1 MRSMS
6 RNPFVASKTI
16 DADEHRR
23 LALEIRESR
32 ESLICTFRTL
42 PPVCREHVLNGESAR
57 CFLPYERLESFF
69 GRLRD
74 FHSGHD
80 EPDVSRFVEQAR
92 RSRGRMNRAREA
104 LVLANL
110 GIVPHVVRQFC
121 TGTMI
126 PLGDLVQDGYI
137 GLLRAVDRFDPD
149 RGARFSTYA
158 CWWIRRALND
168 AYACQAR
175 SIHVPADV
183 RRDLRRVREST
194 RELDIE
200 LGRLPLDDE
209 VVKRTGLPIRRIQ
222 NLRFVPPDPRALEDI
237 AEDRADGWHG
247 VVAGAG
253 TSDPFDVT
261 LKGELHQQAAIALE
275 QLSPRERH
283 IVKLRFGFPSG
294 KEMTLQQIADIIGV
308 SRERIRQI
316 ECAAMGKLSRWAKR
330 AHIANC

>member
-1 MRSMS
+1 MQSMS
-6 RNPFVASKTI
+6 RDPSVASKTT

-32 ESLICTFRTL
+32 ESLIFTFRTL

-57 CFLPYERLESFF
+57 RRFVPYERLESFF

-74 FHSGHD
+74 FHSGHAK
-80 EPDVSRFVEQAR
+80 PDVSRFVEQAR

-121 TGTMI
+121 TGTI
-126 PLGDLVQDGYI
+126 SLGDLVQDGNI
-137 GLLRAVDRFDPD
+137 GLLKAVDRFDPD

-175 SIHVPADV
+175 SIHLPDHV
-183 RRDLRRVREST
+183 RRDLRRLRETT
-194 RELDIE
+194 RELECE
-200 LGRLPLDDE
+200 LERPPLDDE
-209 VVKRTGLPIRRIQ
+209 VASRTGLSIRKIKS
-222 NLRFVPPDPRALEDI
+222 LRFVPPDPSALEDI
-237 AEDRADGWHG
+237 AEDRADGWQG
-247 VVAGAG
+247 VVGGAG
-253 TSDPFDVT
+253 TGDPFEVT
-261 LKGELHQQAAIALE
+261 LKGELHEQAAIALE
-275 QLSPRERH
+275 QLSPRERY
-283 IVKLRFGFPSG
+283 IVKSRFGFQG
-294 KEMTLQQIADIIGV
+294 GNGMTLQQIADTIGV
-308 SRERIRQI
+308 SRERVRQI
-316 ECAAMGKLSRWAKR
+316 ECAAMGKISRWAKR